1 MAFPVSGKKNKTQNL
16 WKRNWKLEIYFS
28 ILHSQK
34 QKNLLQRPE
43 RLQLTFRISAVNSSC
58 LECEYLVTCLN
69 QIIVPNSTLSDIN
82 PQLIRGKH
90 ATRNSRSCF
99 FQSFQFAMFNF
110 GDHGF
115 NITSLSPIVCYT
127 VVSVVTQRSSPLSGE
142 ERCVTTLKPAV

>member
-58 LECEYLVTCLN
+58 LECE
-69 QIIVPNSTLSDIN
+69 
-82 PQLIRGKH
+82 
-90 ATRNSRSCF
+90 
-99 FQSFQFAMFNF
+99 
-110 GDHGF
+110 
-115 NITSLSPIVCYT
+115 
-127 VVSVVTQRSSPLSGE
+127 
-142 ERCVTTLKPAV
+142 